1 MLRKCIIMLALGL
14 ILAAPATAREYF
26 DGTMLVSPTV
36 FVLDYQGSTVSI
48 HTEVQCSDV
57 ARATLVLRG
66 ANGVTI
72 TPLYVSSDM
81 RGNLVAKFSTDDFRK
96 IVEKPRTDLTLM
108 GAYVDFGTFFLNATI
123 RVR

>member
-1 MLRKCIIMLALGL
+1 MLRKCIIVLALGL
-14 ILAAPATAREYF
+14 LLAAPATAREYF

-36 FVLDYQGSTVSI
+36 FVLDYEGSTVSI
-48 HTEVQCSDV
+48 HTEVMFSEV

-72 TPLYVSSDM
+72 TPSSVTSDM
-81 RGNLVAKFSTDDFRK
+81 RGNLVVKFNTDDFRK

>member
-14 ILAAPATAREYF
+14 LLAAPATAREYF
-26 DGTMLVSPTV
+26 DGSMLVSPTV

-48 HTEVQCSDV
+48 HTEIQCSDV
-57 ARATLVLRG
+57 ARASLVLRG
-66 ANGVTI
+66 ANGVSI
-72 TPLYVSSDM
+72 TPSYTMSDM
-81 RGNLVAKFSTDDFRK
+81 RGNLVVKFNTDDFRK